1 MRQHSLNGLQIKE
14 RRSDI
19 MEDKNRPE
27 GQLGTPNAKPSYSNS
42 ASSQRARILK
52 HFESCPRLSTVEA
65 REIYGVLHPCGRI
78 MELRKKGYL
87 IDTHWIVAPDLNG
100 VLHRV
105 GLYVFK
111 GQKARRNYE

>member
-1 MRQHSLNGLQIKE
+1 
-14 RRSDI
+14 
-19 MEDKNRPE
+19 MEVKNRPE
-27 GQLGTPNAKPSYSNS
+27 GLLGNPKANPNYSNS
-42 ASSQRARILK
+42 ASSQRARLLN

-65 REIYGVLHPCGRI
+65 RETYGVLHPCGRI

-87 IDTHWIVAPDLNG
+87 IDTHWTITPDSNG

-111 GQKARRNYE
+111 GQKARRDHD

>member
-1 MRQHSLNGLQIKE
+1 M
-14 RRSDI
+14 
-19 MEDKNRPE
+19 DKKKSPE
-27 GQLGTPNAKPSYSNS
+27 GLLGNPKTKFNYSNS
-42 ASSQRARILK
+42 SSSQRARILK

-65 REIYGVLHPCGRI
+65 RETYGVLHPCGRI

-87 IDTHWIVAPDLNG
+87 IDTHWTVAPDSNG

-111 GQKARRNYE
+111 GQKARRDYE